1 MRCFFY
7 LLIILFITSHST
19 AQQSKVVIDSLLK
32 RLPTDQDSNKV
43 NTLNSLSYQY
53 INTNPTQAR
62 EYANKA
68 LKISQSISYSH
79 GTASSIDLIGT
90 LYEQFGDYAKALEY
104 KIQALRI
111 YEQNNDIGGTAKSF
125 NNIGVLY
132 YRQKNNDKALEYYEK
147 ALAIVKRQNRKSA
160 IAVYMLNI
168 GEVYQEKGEYAKA
181 IEYEEQSMQISK
193 NIKYMDDCV
202 AFSLGIIGQCYA
214 AQGKYDAAIANMQ
227 QTIKIFEKIEDKISV
242 TEYLIDLGNVYIK
255 TEQYEKAIQ
264 HFEQGLKVIKTID
277 YKDWERDANLG
288 LAQVYALQKN
298 FEKAYSHHQEY
309 NRLKDI
315 IFNENN
321 AKRMTQMQSLYE
333 SDKKQAEIE
342 MLTMKNTIS
351 EEESRVAKLFSY
363 FFLSIF
369 LFAGVLLFLLYRNNQ
384 SKQKANQLLTT
395 KNNEIELKNV
405 ELEQQKEE
413 ILTQRDL
420 LGDQNIT
427 LQKQQTELQERSNE
441 IEKQRNDITASIT
454 YAKRIQT
461 AILPD
466 IGKIK
471 DILPQSFIFYKPRD
485 IVSGDFYYFATLQD
499 ASARQHND
507 GSRSPSTK
515 IVLAAVDCTGH
526 GVPGAF
532 MSMIGDAMLSQIIN
546 IQKVTSPDIILNEL
560 HKGIRLM
567 LKQQE
572 GENRDGMDIS
582 ICTIDL
588 DAKIL
593 EFAGARNSLYL
604 VQEDSNGQAELM
616 EIKADKIS
624 IGGDQREDSRI
635 FTKNIIKLD
644 KPTTFYLASDGY
656 KDQFGSTEGKKFSPR
671 RFREMIGNIYQLS
684 MDEQHGI
691 LAHTFDDWKGKEAQ
705 IDDVLVIGVKI

>member
-1 MRCFFY
+1 MRYLC
-7 LLIILFITSHST
+7 LLIILFITSHSA
-19 AQQSKVVIDSLLK
+19 AQQSKTVIDSLLK

-43 NTLNSLSYQY
+43 NTLNALSYQY

-62 EYANKA
+62 KHAEEA
-68 LKISQSISYSH
+68 LKFAQSISYQH
-79 GTASSIDLIGT
+79 GIASSIDLLGT

-104 KIQALRI
+104 KLKALRI
-111 YEQNNDIGGTAKSF
+111 YEQSKDIGGIAKGF

-132 YRQKNNDKALEYYEK
+132 YRQKNLDKALEYYEK
-147 ALAIVKRQNRKSA
+147 ALEIVVRQNRKSA

-181 IEYEEQSMQISK
+181 IEYEQKSMEISK
-193 NIKYMDDCV
+193 NLQYMDDCV
-202 AFSLGIIGQCYA
+202 AFSMGIIGQCYA
-214 AQGKYDAAIANMQ
+214 AQGKYDKAIANMQ
-227 QTIKIFEKIEDKISV
+227 QTVKIFEKIGDKTSV

-255 TEQYEKAIQ
+255 IKQYEKAIQ
-264 HFEQGLKVIKTID
+264 HFEQGLKIIKTID
-277 YKDWERDANLG
+277 YKDWERDANFG
-288 LAQVYALQKN
+288 LSQVYALQKN
-298 FEKAYSHHQEY
+298 FEKAYFHHQEY

-315 IFNENN
+315 IFNEKN
-321 AKRMTQMQSLYE
+321 AKEMTQMQSLYE
-333 SDKKQAEIE
+333 SDKKEAEIE
-342 MLTMKNTIS
+342 MLTMKNKIS

-369 LFAGVLLFLLYRNNQ
+369 LFAGGLLFLLYKNNR
-384 SKQKANQLLTT
+384 SKQKANLLLTT
-395 KNNEIELKNV
+395 KNNEIELKNA

-427 LQKQQTELQERSNE
+427 LQKQQIELQERNDE

-466 IGKIK
+466 IDKIK
-471 DILPQSFIFYKPRD
+471 EILPNSFIFYKPRD
-485 IVSGDFYYFATLQD
+485 IVSGDFYYFTTLQD
-499 ASARQHND
+499 ASVRYHD
-507 GSRSPSTK
+507 GSRSPNTK

-532 MSMIGDAMLSQIIN
+532 MSMIGDAMLNQIIN
-546 IQKVTSPDIILNEL
+546 IQRVTSPDIILNEL
-560 HKGIRLM
+560 HKGVRMM

-588 DAKIL
+588 GTRTL

-604 VQEDSNGQAELM
+604 IQENDDGKATFE

-624 IGGDQREDSRI
+624 IGGYQHEENRI
-635 FTKNIIKLD
+635 FTKNIIHLD

-656 KDQFGSTEGKKFSPR
+656 KDQFGNKESKKFSPR
-671 RFREMIGNIYQLS
+671 RFREMLHNIHQLD
-684 MDEQHGI
+684 MEKQHYT
-691 LAHTFDDWKGKEAQ
+691 LANTFEEWKGNEPQ

>member
-1 MRCFFY
+1 M
-7 LLIILFITSHST
+7 LFSASHSF
-19 AQQSKVVIDSLLK
+19 AQQSKAVIDSLLEK
-32 RLPTDQDSNKV
+32 LSTAQDTNKI
-43 NTLNSLSYQY
+43 NTLNSLAYQY
-53 INTNPTQAR
+53 LNANPIKAKEYATQALKLS
-62 EYANKA
+62 ETLKYAHGKA
-68 LKISQSISYSH
+68 S
-79 GTASSIDLIGT
+79 AIDVIGT
-90 LYEQFGDYAKALEY
+90 LYEQLGDYAKALEY
-104 KIQALRI
+104 KLQALRI
-111 YEQNNDIGGTAKSF
+111 YEQIKDLGGTAKSF

-132 YRQKNNDKALEYYEK
+132 FRQKNHDKALEYYQK
-147 ALAIVKRQNRKSA
+147 ALAIVKRQNKQ
-160 IAVYMLNI
+160 IAVAVYLLNV

-181 IEYEEQSMQISK
+181 IDYEQQSMEISTK
-193 NIKYMDDCV
+193 LKYMDDCV

-214 AQGKYDAAIANMQ
+214 AQGKYDKAIVNMQ
-227 QTIKIFEKIEDKISV
+227 QTIQIFEKIDDKVSI
-242 TEYLIDLGNVYIK
+242 TEYLIDLGNVYTK
-255 TEQYEKAIQ
+255 TKQYEKAIQ
-264 HFEQGLKVIKTID
+264 HFERGLKIIKTID

-288 LAQVYALQKN
+288 LAEVYALQNN
-298 FEKAYSHHQEY
+298 FQKAYTHYQEY
-309 NRLKDI
+309 NRLKDV

-342 MLTMKNTIS
+342 MLTMQNKIS

-369 LFAGVLLFLLYRNNQ
+369 LFAGVLLFLLYKNNR
-384 SKQKANQLLTT
+384 SKQKANLLLTT
-395 KNNEIELKNV
+395 KNNEIELKNA

-420 LGDQNIT
+420 LEGQNTT
-427 LQKQQTELQERSNE
+427 LQRQQTELQERSNE

-466 IGKIK
+466 IAKIK
-471 DILPQSFIFYKPRD
+471 DILPHSFIYYKPRD
-485 IVSGDFYYFATLQD
+485 IVSGDFYYFTTIQEKNAGQKL
-499 ASARQHND
+499 
-507 GSRSPSTK
+507 
-515 IVLAAVDCTGH
+515 VLAAVDCTGH

-532 MSMIGDAMLSQIIN
+532 MSMIGDAMLNQIVN
-546 IQKVTSPDIILNEL
+546 IQGVTSPDIILNEL
-560 HKGIRLM
+560 HRGIRLM

-588 DAKIL
+588 EAKVL

-604 VQEDSNGQAELM
+604 MQEVENGQIDLV

-624 IGGDQREDSRI
+624 IGGYQHEDTRI
-635 FTKNIIKLD
+635 FKKHTIKLD
-644 KPTTFYLASDGY
+644 RPTTFYLSSDGY
-656 KDQFGSTEGKKFSPR
+656 KDQFGGTEGKKFSPR
-671 RFREMIGNIYQLS
+671 KFREMLGNIHTLT
-684 MDEQHGI
+684 MAEQHHI
-691 LAHTFDDWKGKEAQ
+691 LAQSFDEWKGTEAQ